1 MILRKHNPFTVKHI
15 KIILIYGN
23 GMLNCLCVQFPLHF
37 KMNISFGVRGWYG
50 AWFHLKLYF
59 KNICAISTA
68 ISRFLLILEILKF
81 PSRKMI
87 KFSLFC
93 FNFQLTSSCSF
104 NGSSEKLVKCT
115 FHRTPNPEALFF
127 VYKKCHLH
135 LNNCRQIKQNFIFE
149 KLSNV
154 SWCVTCV
161 TQSNFKLHQKNTLFS
176 FISSAAQYITWSKS
190 FLPRYWWLKI
200 VLLNE

>member
-1 MILRKHNPFTVKHI
+1 MVW
-15 KIILIYGN
+15 
-23 GMLNCLCVQFPLHF
+23 GM
-37 KMNISFGVRGWYG
+37 ISF
-50 AWFHLKLYF
+50 
-59 KNICAISTA
+59 
-68 ISRFLLILEILKF
+68 EILFQKYLPNF
-81 PSRKMI
+81 NSNI
-87 KFSLFC
+87 KVPVDFGYIEISFEKNDKIFTFL
-93 FNFQLTSSCSF
+93 FQLTSSCSF